1 MNDLLYM
8 IFMFKYETLDNL
20 SIYFCFSFK
29 DNREILFKRK
39 MIRIATLEDAK
50 QICDLYNYYISNST
64 STFEETPLG
73 K

>member
-1 MNDLLYM
+1 MRLLYM
-8 IFMFKYETLDNL
+8 IFMFKCKALDNL
-20 SIYFCFSFK
+20 SIYFCFK
-29 DNREILFKRK
+29 DNTEILIKRK